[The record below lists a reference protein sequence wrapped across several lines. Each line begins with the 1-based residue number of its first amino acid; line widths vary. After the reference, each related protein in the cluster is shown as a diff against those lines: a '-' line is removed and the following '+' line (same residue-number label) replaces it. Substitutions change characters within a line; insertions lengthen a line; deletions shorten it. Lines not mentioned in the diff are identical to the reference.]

1 MTAQPSPSQ
10 PPAAPREQW
19 STKTAFILA
28 TLGSAVGLGNIWRFS
43 YVAGDNGGGAFLLV
57 YLGAVLLL
65 GLPLLLAEFSLGRS
79 CQGDVGHAFRRAA
92 PRSPLRHFG
101 MLAVLGSTLILS
113 YYSVIAGWTLSY
125 LTDYLLG
132 LLLPQQ
138 SGDHGKRFQNLIAD
152 PVEPLFWHFLFMAIT
167 VWVVMAGVRGGLE
180 RLSRLVMPLLGVTVV
195 GLAIYAM
202 SLPGSAAGVAFLLS
216 PDWSALS
223 DPAVYLAALGQAFF
237 SLSLAMGVLVTYGGY
252 LGREH
257 RLPSAAGAV
266 ATGDVLFAIIA
277 GLAIFPAVF
286 AFGMAPAQGP
296 VLAFVVLP
304 QVFSTM
310 PGGSG
315 VALAFFF
322 LLAAAALTSAVSLL
336 EVPVAWA
343 MRVLALSRRQATL
356 LLGATVFLL
365 GVPSSLGFGPWESVQ
380 LAGRGILDT
389 IDHAVSNFLL
399 PVAGSGLALLVGWV
413 WSEREAIAE
422 ADLVE
427 GFWARLWLIL
437 LRYIIPCAI
446 LLILLRSLGLL

>member
-1 MTAQPSPSQ
+1 MTAPPSPSQ

-65 GLPLLLAEFSLGRS
+65 GLPLLLAEFALGRS
-79 CQGDVGHAFRRAA
+79 SQGDVVQAFRRAA

-101 MLAVLGSTLILS
+101 LLAVIGSALILS

-125 LTDYLLG
+125 LSDYLLG

-138 SGDHGKRFQNLIAD
+138 SGDHAERFRSLIAH
-152 PVEPLFWHFLFMAIT
+152 PVEPLVWHLLFMAIT

-180 RLSRLVMPLLGVTVV
+180 RLSRLVMPLLGVTVI

-202 SLPGSAAGVAFLLS
+202 SLPGSAAGVAFLLA
-216 PDWSALS
+216 PDWSALA
-223 DPAVYLAALGQAFF
+223 DPTVYLAALGQAFF

-266 ATGDVLFAIIA
+266 AGGDVLFAIIA

-310 PGGSG
+310 PGGSV

-343 MRVLALSRRQATL
+343 MRVLILSRRRATL
-356 LLGATVFLL
+356 LLGGTIFVL
-365 GVPSSLGFGPWESVQ
+365 GVPSSLGFGPWETVQ
-380 LAGRGILDT
+380 LAGRGILDS

-399 PVAGSGLALLVGWV
+399 PLAGTGLALLVGWV
-413 WSEREAIAE
+413 WPGREAAAE
-422 ADLVE
+422 ADLSQ
-427 GFWARLWLIL
+427 GFWARLWLGL

>member
-1 MTAQPSPSQ
+1 MSATPSPMQ
-10 PPAAPREQW
+10 PPGSPREEW

-79 CQGDVGHAFRRAA
+79 SKGDVVQAFRHAA

-138 SGDHGKRFQNLIAD
+138 TGDHGERFQSLIAD
-152 PVEPLFWHFLFMAIT
+152 PVEPLFWHFLFMAMT

-180 RLSRLVMPLLGVTVV
+180 RLSRLVMPLLGVAVV

-223 DPAVYLAALGQAFF
+223 DPTVYLAALGQVFF

-257 RLPSAAGAV
+257 RLPSAAAAV
-266 ATGDVLFAIIA
+266 ATGDVL
-277 GLAIFPAVF
+277 
-286 AFGMAPAQGP
+286 
-296 VLAFVVLP
+296 
-304 QVFSTM
+304 
-310 PGGSG
+310 
-315 VALAFFF
+315 
-322 LLAAAALTSAVSLL
+322 
-336 EVPVAWA
+336 
-343 MRVLALSRRQATL
+343 
-356 LLGATVFLL
+356 
-365 GVPSSLGFGPWESVQ
+365 
-380 LAGRGILDT
+380 
-389 IDHAVSNFLL
+389 
-399 PVAGSGLALLVGWV
+399 
-413 WSEREAIAE
+413 
-422 ADLVE
+422 
-427 GFWARLWLIL
+427 
-437 LRYIIPCAI
+437 
-446 LLILLRSLGLL
+446 